1 MCRYMLI
8 ELDAMYNYIEPE
20 TAETRILQD
29 AYRTRYRGYM
39 NTSGCL

>member
-20 TAETRILQD
+20 TADTRILH
-29 AYRTRYRGYM
+29 A
-39 NTSGCL
+39 GCL